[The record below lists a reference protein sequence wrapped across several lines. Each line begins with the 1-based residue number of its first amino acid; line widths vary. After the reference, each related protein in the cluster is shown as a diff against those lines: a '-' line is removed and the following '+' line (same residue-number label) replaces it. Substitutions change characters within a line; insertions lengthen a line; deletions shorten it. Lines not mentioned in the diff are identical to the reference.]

1 MANEKLKK
9 TSNVT
14 TINKLIK
21 EILSERNLYKE
32 ITEENVETVQNLI
45 EKNDKTNLS
54 NEEFQHLYKSILI
67 FFIFPLPPP
76 PISDVQ

>member
-14 TINKLIK
+14 TINTLIK

-32 ITEENVETVQNLI
+32 VTEENVETVQNLI

-67 FFIFPLPPP
+67 FFIFSLPPP
-76 PISDVQ
+76 PISDVH